1 MKVKTL
7 NSWVIYYTDLE
18 DSPMDYRFP
27 FIYYAEP
34 RVILMRY
41 LELIYEKHN

>member
-1 MKVKTL
+1 MKVKTF

-18 DSPMDYRFP
+18 DSPSNDHFP
-27 FIYYAEP
+27 FLYHEEP